1 MKKLLFIFSLMFTT
15 TLMFSQANGS
25 VGIGTSNP
33 DSSAALDIS
42 GIDPTN
48 TLRGFLAPRMTLAQ
62 KNAIA
67 SPATGLLLY
76 QTDGSTGF
84 WYFDGTIWRQ
94 WLGYGWSL
102 NGNAD
107 TNPATDK
114 VGTKDGQ
121 DFILKTNNIESVR
134 ITSAGNMGIG
144 TTTPSTLLH
153 LKTNY
158 TPATTYTQ
166 DFESLTNLTNITTVS
181 SNNPY
186 QIDAKSGT
194 CSGSFNLWY
203 VLTSSSNSSCSTC
216 TNKRANIRF
225 SSTSCTQNETLVV
238 GPYVATSNSVVVSF
252 NFGYNDFNGTD
263 SFLATL
269 YNDTD
274 SVIVST
280 FVNENT
286 NDLNDQTYTSS
297 SITVVTGKSYSVRF
311 RYIGNNAQ
319 GASVD
324 NVSLAFATTP
334 ITALQITDGNQAA
347 NKVLTCDATGLGT
360 WQNLPS
366 VVAYDLDWIWS
377 PAIGGTAPFGSSPGV
392 SSDNTASIYHRGN
405 VKIGNSIASSYNLHV
420 HNAALTSGTRV
431 QFGSVENIV
440 DGTNELIFSDPL
452 CPLTNGNL
460 NLGSSTNRWASVW
473 AVNGTIQTS
482 DISLK
487 EKISPLTYGLKE
499 IMQLKPVSF
508 KWKQEQIS
516 TFKIPNANKETKL
529 GFIAQDL
536 QKVIPEVVET
546 TEWKEYEENK
556 GVLVKEEMARYG
568 VSYSEVIPVLIKAI
582 QEQQLQIEAIKKTNK
597 YLNEAISKAEKKSK
611 K

>member
-1 MKKLLFIFSLMFTT
+1 MFTSA
-15 TLMFSQANGS
+15 LMFSQATGS
-25 VGIGTSNP
+25 VGIGTNNP

-48 TLRGFLAPRMTLAQ
+48 TIRGFLAPRMTLAQ
-62 KNAIA
+62 KTAIA
-67 SPATGLLLY
+67 SPATGLLIY

-121 DFILKTNNIESVR
+121 DFVLKTNNTESLR
-134 ITSAGNMGIG
+134 ITSAGNVGIG
-144 TTTPSTLLH
+144 TSTPSSLLH
-153 LKTNY
+153 LKSAY
-158 TPATTYTQ
+158 TPISTRTENFDGTTFPPTTPLRFTTSGSGGNWSRTTTSGQ
-166 DFESLTNLTNITTVS
+166 FLGTGAAKAPAQGNNLSSFLSLTAANNSFLTLSSGQSGSVTFTFKTEFHPSDALNLYIGGTLVRTWGSGFDWTTVTVGF
-181 SNNPY
+181 NTVGGNGITWEY
-186 QIDAKSGT
+186 KTDGANA
-194 CSGSFNLWY
+194 SGSTTVYIDN
-203 VLTSSSNSSCSTC
+203 
-216 TNKRANIRF
+216 
-225 SSTSCTQNETLVV
+225 
-238 GPYVATSNSVVVSF
+238 
-252 NFGYNDFNGTD
+252 
-263 SFLATL
+263 
-269 YNDTD
+269 
-274 SVIVST
+274 VIV
-280 FVNENT
+280 NI
-286 NDLNDQTYTSS
+286 YTP
-297 SITVVTGKSYSVRF
+297 T
-311 RYIGNNAQ
+311 
-319 GASVD
+319 
-324 NVSLAFATTP
+324 AT
-334 ITALQITDGNQAA
+334 LQITDGNQAA

-360 WQNLPS
+360 WQNLPAA
-366 VVAYDLDWIWS
+366 VAYDLDWIWS
-377 PAIGGTAPFGSSPGV
+377 PAISGTAPFGSNPGI

-405 VKIGNSIASSYNLHV
+405 VKIGNSTASAYNLHV

-440 DGTNELIFSDPL
+440 DGINEFNFSDPL

-487 EKISPLTYGLKE
+487 EKITPLKYGLKE
-499 IMQLKPVSF
+499 ILQLKPVSF
-508 KWKQEQIS
+508 KWKKEQIS
-516 TFKIPNANKETKL
+516 TFKIPDAEKETKL
-529 GFIAQDL
+529 GFIAQDV
-536 QKVIPEVVET
+536 QKIVPESVET
-546 TEWKEYEENK
+546 TQWKVYEENPE
-556 GVLVKEEMARYG
+556 VLVKEEMARYG
-568 VSYSEVIPVLIKAI
+568 VSYSEIIPVLIKAI